1 MRYNYRQQELGRA
14 EVMRF
19 RLNTA
24 DMNSIKEHAMKRWIF
39 SAMSVAAVA
48 FATTLLTAQS
58 SDEPTSRPSGPWHEN
73 GSTSRPGGPGGHRGG
88 FHLLPPFVMD
98 KLNLTDDQKKA
109 LAELEKETKA
119 KLDKILTDEQKKIL
133 DRCILRSPAVPAVMA
148 DRARVATAP
157 MAAVPKVATAA
168 GPPDMVARRRQRR
181 SGRSAAIR
189 RWQQRLALPLKRNC
203 GVAQFGPALP
213 PSV

>member
-1 MRYNYRQQELGRA
+1 
-14 EVMRF
+14 
-19 RLNTA
+19 
-24 DMNSIKEHAMKRWIF
+24 MKRWIF

-133 DRCILRSPAVPAVMA
+133 DRAHPPFPGGPGGHGRPGQGGNGPNGGGSESGDSSRPA
-148 DRARVATAP
+148 RH
-157 MAAVPKVATAA
+157 
-168 GPPDMVARRRQRR
+168 GPPGGDNEGQ
-181 SGRSAAIR
+181 GD
-189 RWQQRLALPLKRNC
+189 P
-203 GVAQFGPALP
+203 P
-213 PSV
+213 PSGDGNSD